1 MSFLYYIL
9 NLEKRIKSKL
19 DNKKEPSTLI
29 EVLFA
34 MKIELEINL
43 IMNIW
48 YYIAMKNELEINSVL
63 INEPCIFAMKIHG
76 KINSVLINEPSIT
89 VGKSNRK

>member
-9 NLEKRIKSKL
+9 SLEKRPK
-19 DNKKEPSTLI
+19 NKFSFDKEPSILI

-34 MKIELEINL
+34 MKNDLKINL
-43 IMNIW
+43 EMSIW
-48 YYIAMKNELEINSVL
+48 YYIAMKNELEMNLTLV
-63 INEPCIFAMKIHG
+63 NEPCIFAMKIHG

-89 VGKSNRK
+89 VGKSM

>member
-9 NLEKRIKSKL
+9 SLEKRPE
-19 DNKKEPSTLI
+19 NKFSFDKEPSILI

-34 MKIELEINL
+34 MKIDVKTNSVF
-43 IMNIW
+43 NIW
-48 YYIAMKNELEINSVL
+48 YYIAMKNELEINFILV
-63 INEPCIFAMKIHG
+63 NEPCIFAMKIYG

-89 VGKSNRK
+89 VGKTNRK